1 MRMANELLSLPLRL
15 IASARSRKAE
25 AKLGDGFRQ
34 ERSQGGPAM
43 DRLEVA
49 CLPSSVGLPLG
60 RSRGRETPSLSKSVL
75 SASLRT
81 GRAVVYAVSDALMA
95 PVLQAITCGK
105 RNAPLTDEVP
115 RCPLPFRAGVSVA
128 YKSDTKGPPDAP
140 VPGRASP
147 SPRLQGWRQRQS
159 RGVGLRRLGGGV
171 LCSERQNLRV
181 SPGPLRF
188 MDPVSP
194 VDQATKWPDRTSSG
208 QSVGLLSN
216 RSQQPGAGRVAVR
229 SR

>member
-1 MRMANELLSLPLRL
+1 MRMASKLLILPLHL
-15 IASARSRKAE
+15 ILSAQGQKVE
-25 AKLGDGFRQ
+25 AQPVDQFRRV
-34 ERSQGGPAM
+34 RSQGGPAM
-43 DRLEVA
+43 DRREVA

-81 GRAVVYAVSDALMA
+81 GRAVVSAVNDVLMA
-95 PVLQAITCGK
+95 PVRPAITCSK
-105 RNAPLTDEVP
+105 RNTPLTDEVP
-115 RCPLPFRAGVSVA
+115 RCPLPLGAEVSVA

-140 VPGRASP
+140 VPGRGSP
-147 SPRLQGWRQRQS
+147 PPRLEGWRQRQS
-159 RGVGLRRLGGGV
+159 RGIGLRRFGGEI
-171 LCSERQNLRV
+171 LCSERQILSV
-181 SPGPLRF
+181 PPGPLRF

-208 QSVGLLSN
+208 QSAGSLSN
-216 RSQQPGAGRVAVR
+216 RSQQPDAGRAAVR